1 LASSEVHRTFEQLGM
16 QVLQRCWLS
25 SNNIVFRRGS
35 NSPSTVVDTGYDLHS
50 SQTLSLV
57 SNCLGAEPLE
67 RIVNTH
73 LHSDHA
79 GGNAAL
85 QQRWDCEAWVP
96 EASLEAVAKW
106 DATRLTYEATGQTC
120 RRFSAHGALQPGQT
134 IGLGAYRWLIVAA
147 PGHDPDAV
155 MLFQPD
161 AGVLISGDA
170 LWESRLAIIFS
181 ALSGP
186 AGFADT
192 RAVLTDIEAL
202 GPRIVVPGHGAP
214 FENAAAAIA
223 ASRQRLRA
231 FEAEPVRHG
240 HYATRALT
248 MFRMLEVRHIARQ
261 ALLEWLAVTPIFE
274 TLVQQTVSKEGTASE
289 LASITLKGLVSDG
302 LLQGDTHHVWL
313 PIATPP

>member
-1 LASSEVHRTFEQLGM
+1 
-16 QVLQRCWLS
+16 
-25 SNNIVFRRGS
+25 
-35 NSPSTVVDTGYDLHS
+35 VVDTGYDLHS

-57 SNCLGAEPLE
+57 SNCLAGEPLE

-85 QQRWDCEAWVP
+85 QQHWGCEAWVP
-96 EASLEAVAKW
+96 EASLEAVANW
-106 DATRLTYEATGQTC
+106 DAARLTYEATGQAC
-120 RRFSAHGALQPGQT
+120 QRFSAHGALRPGEA
-134 IGLGAYRWLIVAA
+134 IRLGAYRWLIFAA

-161 AGVLISGDA
+161 ARVLISGDA

-186 AGFADT
+186 AGGFADT

-214 FENAAAAIA
+214 FEDAAAAIA

-261 ALLEWLAVTPIFE
+261 ALLDWLAVTPIFE
-274 TLVQQTVSKEGTASE
+274 TLVRQTVGDKGTASE

-302 LLQGDTHHVWL
+302 LLHGDMHHVWL